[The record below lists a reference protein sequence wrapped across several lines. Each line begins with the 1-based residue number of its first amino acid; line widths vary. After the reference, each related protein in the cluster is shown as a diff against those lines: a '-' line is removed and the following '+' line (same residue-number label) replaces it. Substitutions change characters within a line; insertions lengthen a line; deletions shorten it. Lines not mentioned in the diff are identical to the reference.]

1 MNQEKRI
8 LEILS
13 KRIMVLDGAG
23 GTMIQRYNLKE
34 EDYRG
39 EQYAD
44 YSFDVKG
51 NNDLLNITQPEIIN
65 DIHEKYLQAGADII
79 ETNTFN
85 SNAISMS
92 DYGMEDIVQ
101 ELNIRG
107 AEIAIAAAK
116 KYSTPEK
123 PRFVAGSIGPTN
135 KSASLS
141 PDVNNP
147 GYRAVTF
154 DDISDSYY
162 NQIMGLVNGGVHLL
176 LVETVFDT
184 LNAKAA
190 LFAANR
196 VFEDLGKRVPVMLSV
211 TVADISGRTLSGQ
224 TLEAFLVSVS
234 HFPLMS
240 IGLNCSFGAEQLRP
254 YLETLSKIAPLNV
267 SVYPNA
273 GLPNELG
280 QYEQTAQE
288 MADIVEGYLASG
300 LVNIVGGC
308 CGTTPK
314 HIELISDLSIK
325 YKPRVIPNKSRL
337 TCISGLEMLKIHHE
351 SNFVN
356 IGERTNVAGSK
367 KFARLI
373 HEKKYDEALSIAHD
387 QVTGG
392 AQIIDVCMD
401 DAMLDAKKEMT
412 IFLNLMASEPEIARL
427 PVMIDSSKWDVI
439 EAGLKCLQGKAIVNS
454 ISLKEGEEKFIFYAK
469 TIKQYGA
476 AVVVMAFDEQGQA
489 TTFKRKKDICKRAY
503 DILIDKVFFAPE
515 DIIFDPNILT
525 VATGMAEH
533 NNYALDFI
541 KTSRWIKDNLPY
553 AKVSGG
559 VSNLSFA
566 FRGNNIVRKAMHSVF
581 LYHAINAGMDMGLVN
596 PSMLQIYDD
605 IPLELKDRVE
615 DVILN
620 KSDDATEKLI
630 SLAQGL
636 KSQDKEKKLV
646 TEEWR
651 EYALDKRLSYAL
663 ISGNTKYINN
673 DLSQAVELYDRALD
687 IIEGPLMDGMN
698 TVGDRFGDGKMFLP
712 QVVKSAR
719 VMKQAVSVL
728 MPYIQEQNTG
738 TGIDK
743 AGKLLLATVKGDV
756 HDIGKNILEVVMECN
771 NYDVV
776 DLGVMVASDKI
787 LEAVKIEKPDIIGLS
802 GLITPSLEEMVQV
815 VKLLKR
821 NNIDI
826 PIVIGGATTSEL
838 HTAVKIAP
846 YYDGL
851 VVHVLDAS
859 RNVKVCNTLQN
870 SHSRAVFATKHF
882 QRQREIREK
891 YESKRASDKDYISL
905 ADARKNKFIISDDY
919 IPAKPLFIGKKI
931 VNNISLEI
939 LREYIDWTFFFHA
952 WRLTGRYPD
961 IFSSPDKGKEAK
973 RLFDDA
979 NKMLDE
985 LIEKDI
991 ITAKAVIG
999 FWPVRK
1005 KDDDIIVETSSGEKV
1020 LHFLRNQEGKRKSN
1034 LCLSDFIADSNDH
1047 IGCFAVS
1054 VHGIDKYVEDYY
1066 TKGDDYNA
1074 IMIKLLADRFA
1085 EATTAWLHQEVQK
1098 KYWRSFDA
1106 KAIRPAPGYAACP
1119 DHSEKSV
1126 ILDLLEAEKNIE
1138 VLLTETYSMLPAASV
1153 CGYYFN
1159 NPEVEYF
1166 SVGNIS
1172 SDQINDYSARK
1183 QLSVEMIEKYLIKN
1197 LNYVNEE

>member
-224 TLEAFLVSVS
+224 
-234 HFPLMS
+234 
-240 IGLNCSFGAEQLRP
+240 
-254 YLETLSKIAPLNV
+254 
-267 SVYPNA
+267 
-273 GLPNELG
+273 
-280 QYEQTAQE
+280 
-288 MADIVEGYLASG
+288 ASG

-489 TTFKRKKDICKRAY
+489 TTFKRK
-503 DILIDKVFFAPE
+503 
-515 DIIFDPNILT
+515 
-525 VATGMAEH
+525 
-533 NNYALDFI
+533 
-541 KTSRWIKDNLPY
+541 
-553 AKVSGG
+553 
-559 VSNLSFA
+559 
-566 FRGNNIVRKAMHSVF
+566 RKAMHSVF

-1066 TKGDDYNA
+1066 NKGDDYNA